1 MKALAAGRFAKG
13 AEAELFQPLAKLL
26 CRLDDRCK
34 IHVWPRAENEDKGPR
49 ESRLIRRPVPGMK
62 FHRRKLRHGNQA
74 LNVVDLHV
82 GFALAL
88 NARLLDMFGHVLRR
102 VSLNP
107 GFVADTIG
115 RANNRAEP
123 TLGMFVHPRSVAFGD

>member
-1 MKALAAGRFAKG
+1 MKAPAASRFAKG

-34 IHVWPRAENEDKGPR
+34 IHVWPRIEIEHKAPR
-49 ESRLIRRPVPGMK
+49 QSRLIRRAVPGMK

-88 NARLLDMFGHVLRR
+88 NTRLLDIFGHVLRR

-123 TLGMFVHPRSVAFGD
+123 PFEMLDHPRSDAFEI